1 MDANINNILKET
13 EEKWEENI
21 KMFSVIFKE
30 DTVKDL
36 SAIFDAIVE
45 IFDFWQKLALLYNKM
60 PMLEAHE
67 KIPRVEENAKLWHNE
82 SHLNIRFARIELVD
96 EHVQNVLRLYAD
108 FLAQR
113 LQNSLFEGTGALYRL
128 KKFLCPKQMEKF
140 VSFGQ
145 LTQKYPQLKEILRR
159 RLNIVEI
166 LQLQM
171 VNYISLFDFD
181 TAAPQWKQSQFL
193 LDNLAYYKWFK
204 EHSKNLTKSEQKDME
219 ENYAKMEICMDS
231 ANSFTNLEILEE
243 IRLEFLQ
250 QMQEIWRI
258 NFIGEKTFYF
268 GDYGGS
274 STDGQKS
281 ILKSVF
287 SMHEQS
293 LKPLLL
299 VNSFRQK
306 LKGIYIDTERIG
318 GELHENSA
326 VFSNIK
332 ELCLGALYTDVEK
345 KMYNL
350 LKKYFL
356 LLIRTSDE
364 PISEEEKQKFNI
376 ETFKA
381 NNEIVVADLFKFVS
395 NLNAENERQLIWI
408 VSKASTKLAN
418 LGLLV
423 EMGEETTTLNT
434 DEQNE
439 LYTLIFDSDEKT
451 SREAETKLA
460 MKQLI
465 EITKEKEENL
475 LKTPKIAEEIRN
487 AKAQTFTMMA
497 LSENFCPSKE
507 WPVDR
512 MLCPLGHYVQFLSE
526 KAKNRPKVK
535 WNAPTLCFSCDIDE
549 IIVWQKSIFKD
560 ERVAFFKKHL
570 KTATNGIDAGIVRI
584 LREKPGAFTKLQHL
598 IDLEPIKDL
607 WDDMEIREKLR
618 NEHYFSN
625 KSRILHNYR
634 RAMAKSSSDTERLSG
649 RLAADITAMA
659 NHLSDQFP
667 NEHRF
672 CAASSAAGGAN
683 ASPVPPF
690 ASVHNATLSSLS
702 QLVDFVWIDL
712 RIFYDLCDSFVPLN
726 FIFNYKRLS
735 LYQSKYFSEL
745 HKFIQNEIK
754 KRSKNAVK
762 KWNQCQNFVQ
772 TISELD
778 WVEEEGETIAQPLEL
793 VQQMHFE
800 TVKKHLYDEEIGREM
815 REIFLGCPNLL
826 QIGRKEKSVGRNETN
841 GKKNK
846 KRKMQKKKKKEEDKK
861 EQTEEEKEKEDRN
874 EEEKEDKTEQTE
886 KEKDKTEQTE
896 KEKDKTEQIGEEK
909 EEEKKDKK
917 EQTLEEKEDKKEQKE
932 EEKEDK
938 EQTVKE
944 KEDKKEEKEDKKE
957 EENSNLIS
965 GKRSGKG
972 SKNEQKMEE
981 NAHEKSNSN
990 LNYVL
995 LEQKTLMAF
1004 VERHSNFIVINC
1016 VAEQKNVYDKLCN
1029 FLEGKIRTKLMDKIE
1044 MKNINEIEIGV
1055 MDTEANKEETLKIV
1069 NELVNREF
1077 SINFGKVWLF
1087 GIEMPANGNE
1097 ILKEHLRS
1105 FDIEMKMEYLQQLS
1119 RLSAEMDKMEIINEF
1134 QKLGA
1139 NVFST
1144 VAKKWF
1150 LMEIF
1155 EDNNWD
1161 NDEKATN
1168 L

>member
-1 MDANINNILKET
+1 MDANISNIHKEI

-45 IFDFWQKLALLYNKM
+45 IFDFWQQLALLYNKM
-60 PMLEAHE
+60 PVLEAHE
-67 KIPRVEENAKLWHNE
+67 KIPRVEENAKVWHNE
-82 SHLNIRFARIELVD
+82 SHFNILFARMELVD

-140 VSFGQ
+140 FSFGQ

-159 RLNIVEI
+159 RLKTVEI
-166 LQLQM
+166 MQLQM

-193 LDNLAYYKWFK
+193 LDNLAYYIWFK
-204 EHSKNLTKSEQKDME
+204 EHSKNLTESEQKDME

-231 ANSFTNLEILEE
+231 ANTFTNLEILEE

-258 NFIGEKTFYF
+258 NFVNFVDEKTSFF

-274 STDGQKS
+274 STDGKKN

-299 VNSFRQK
+299 VNIFRQK
-306 LKGIYIDTERIG
+306 LKEIYIDAERIG

-332 ELCLGALYTDVEK
+332 ELCLGVLYSDVEK
-345 KMYNL
+345 KMYKL

-356 LLIRTSDE
+356 LLIRTLDE
-364 PISEEEKQKFNI
+364 PITEEEKQKFNI

-395 NLNAENERQLIWI
+395 NLNSENEKQLIWI
-408 VSKASTKLAN
+408 VSEAATELAN

-423 EMGEETTTLNT
+423 TKHNKSEGQFGEENIGEKLRKLCYLESFSFWLTNNGTMLKNEKWRKYILKQNYISKEQITQLKPSAEKDLKWSEKNCENELVHQKMMHDFTESSCDFHFSLIITTLNA
-434 DEQNE
+434 DEQIE

-465 EITKEKEENL
+465 EIAKEKEENL
-475 LKTPKIAEEIRN
+475 LKNPKIAEEIRN

-497 LSENFCPSKE
+497 LSETFCPSKE
-507 WPVDR
+507 WPVGR

-535 WNAPTLCFSCDIDE
+535 WNAPTLCFYCDIDE
-549 IIVWQKSIFKD
+549 IILWQRSIFKD

-570 KTATNGIDAGIVRI
+570 KTATNGNDDGIVRI
-584 LREKPGAFTKLQHL
+584 LREKPGAFTKLQDL
-598 IDLEPIKDL
+598 IDLKPIKDL
-607 WDDMEIREKLR
+607 WNDMEIREKLR

-634 RAMAKSSSDTERLSG
+634 RAMAKSSSDIERLSG

-690 ASVHNATLSSLS
+690 ASVPNATLSSLS

-712 RIFYDLCDSFVPLN
+712 RILYDLCDSFVPLD

-735 LYQSKYFSEL
+735 LYQSNYFSEL

-826 QIGRKEKSVGRNETN
+826 QIGS
-841 GKKNK
+841 
-846 KRKMQKKKKKEEDKK
+846 
-861 EQTEEEKEKEDRN
+861 
-874 EEEKEDKTEQTE
+874 
-886 KEKDKTEQTE
+886 
-896 KEKDKTEQIGEEK
+896 I
-909 EEEKKDKK
+909 
-917 EQTLEEKEDKKEQKE
+917 
-932 EEKEDK
+932 
-938 EQTVKE
+938 
-944 KEDKKEEKEDKKE
+944 
-957 EENSNLIS
+957 
-965 GKRSGKG
+965 
-972 SKNEQKMEE
+972 
-981 NAHEKSNSN
+981 
-990 LNYVL
+990 
-995 LEQKTLMAF
+995 
-1004 VERHSNFIVINC
+1004 
-1016 VAEQKNVYDKLCN
+1016 
-1029 FLEGKIRTKLMDKIE
+1029 FLQMSAK
-1044 MKNINEIEIGV
+1044 
-1055 MDTEANKEETLKIV
+1055 A
-1069 NELVNREF
+1069 
-1077 SINFGKVWLF
+1077 
-1087 GIEMPANGNE
+1087 GNE
-1097 ILKEHLRS
+1097 ICDERNC
-1105 FDIEMKMEYLQQLS
+1105 
-1119 RLSAEMDKMEIINEF
+1119 RPMEINI
-1134 QKLGA
+1134 
-1139 NVFST
+1139 
-1144 VAKKWF
+1144 
-1150 LMEIF
+1150 
-1155 EDNNWD
+1155 
-1161 NDEKATN
+1161 
-1168 L
+1168 